1 MTTHNSSIAILKK
14 NRKVLIASLTGSAI
28 EWFDYFLYGT
38 AAALVFNKIF
48 FPMVDPVIGL
58 ILSWLSFSLTFF
70 IRPIGGVF
78 FAHIGDRIGR
88 KKTLVLTLSLM
99 GGATVMIGLLPTYE
113 TIGIWA
119 PVLLILMRIIQ
130 GMGIGGEWGGAL
142 LLAYEYAPEKR
153 KGFFG
158 SIPQA
163 GVTIGMLMAT
173 FIVSLMTLFSE
184 AQFLAWGW
192 RIPFLLSA
200 VLVLLGLWIR
210 RGIDETPDF
219 QQAKRTG
226 QLSKTPLRV
235 TVRHHWRE
243 VLIAAGLKVVE
254 TAPFYIFSTFVVSYA
269 TTTLAYEK
277 SQALE
282 SVTLAALVATI
293 LIPLMGLLSDKI
305 GRKRM
310 YAVSVMLLGAFIV
323 PWFMLLDTGTT
334 WGIVLATVI
343 AFGVLWAPIT
353 AVLGTLCSEIF
364 DAQVRYTGI
373 TLGYQLGA
381 ALAGGTAPLIA
392 TGLLAHSG
400 GDWTPV
406 AWYLAVTVAISL
418 LAILCASRLHRRET
432 PVAGETTPL

>member
-1 MTTHNSSIAILKK
+1 MTQHESTATVLRK
-14 NRKVLIASLTGSAI
+14 NKKVLIASLTGSSI

-58 ILSWLSFSLTFF
+58 ILSYLSFSLTFF
-70 IRPIGGVF
+70 IRPIGGVL

-99 GGATVMIGLLPTYE
+99 GGATVMIGLLPTYDM
-113 TIGIWA
+113 IGMWA
-119 PVLLILMRIIQ
+119 PALLILMRIIQ

-184 AQFLAWGW
+184 EDFLSWGW
-192 RIPFLLSA
+192 RIPFLLSS
-200 VLVLLGLWIR
+200 VLVILGLWIR
-210 RGIDETPDF
+210 KDIDETPDF
-219 QQAKRTG
+219 QTVKKSGQVAKA
-226 QLSKTPLRV
+226 PLRD
-235 TVRHHWRE
+235 TITHHWRE
-243 VLIAAGLKVVE
+243 VLIAAGLKGVE

-269 TTTLAYEK
+269 TTTLTYQK

-282 SVTLAALVATI
+282 AVTLGALVATI
-293 LIPLMGLLSDKI
+293 MIPLMGLLSDRV
-305 GRKRM
+305 GRQRM
-310 YAVSVMLLGAFIV
+310 YAVSVFVLGLFIV
-323 PWFMLLDTGTT
+323 PWFMLLNTGTT

-343 AFGVLWAPIT
+343 AFGVLWAPVT

-364 DAQVRYTGI
+364 SANVRYTGI

-392 TGLLAHSG
+392 TGLLAKYD
-400 GDWTPV
+400 GDWVPV
-406 AWYLAVTVAISL
+406 AWYLGVTVAISL
-418 LAILCASRLHRRET
+418 IAIFCASRINRERHLQAQ
-432 PVAGETTPL
+432 PEQR

>member
-1 MTTHNSSIAILKK
+1 MTQHESTATVLRK
-14 NRKVLIASLTGSAI
+14 NKKVLIASLTGSSI

-48 FPMVDPVIGL
+48 FPMVDPAIGL
-58 ILSWLSFSLTFF
+58 ILSYLSFSLTFF
-70 IRPIGGVF
+70 IRPIGGVL

-99 GGATVMIGLLPTYE
+99 GGATVMIGLLPTYDM
-113 TIGIWA
+113 IGMWA
-119 PVLLILMRIIQ
+119 PALLILMRIIQ

-184 AQFLAWGW
+184 EDFLSWGW
-192 RIPFLLSA
+192 RIPFLLSS
-200 VLVLLGLWIR
+200 VLVILGLWIR
-210 RGIDETPDF
+210 KDIDETPDF
-219 QQAKRTG
+219 QKVKKSGQVAKA
-226 QLSKTPLRV
+226 PLRD
-235 TVRHHWRE
+235 TIKHHWRE

-269 TTTLAYEK
+269 TTTLTYQK

-282 SVTLAALVATI
+282 AVTLGALVATI
-293 LIPLMGLLSDKI
+293 MIPLMGLLSDRV
-305 GRKRM
+305 GRQRM
-310 YAVSVMLLGAFIV
+310 YAVSVFVLGLFIV
-323 PWFMLLDTGTT
+323 PWFMLLNTGTT

-343 AFGVLWAPIT
+343 AFGVLWAPVT

-364 DAQVRYTGI
+364 SANVRYTGI

-392 TGLLAHSG
+392 TGLLAKYD
-400 GDWTPV
+400 GDWVPV
-406 AWYLAVTVAISL
+406 AWYLGVTVAISL
-418 LAILCASRLHRRET
+418 IAIFCASRINRERHLQAQ
-432 PVAGETTPL
+432 PEQR

>member
-1 MTTHNSSIAILKK
+1 MTHQESSTAVLRK
-14 NRKVLIASLTGSAI
+14 NKKVLIASLTGSSI

-48 FPMVDPVIGL
+48 FPMVDPVLGL
-58 ILSWLSFSLTFF
+58 ILSYLSFSLTFF
-70 IRPIGGVF
+70 IRPIGGVI

-99 GGATVMIGLLPTYE
+99 GGATVMIGLWPTYE
-113 TIGIWA
+113 MIGMWA
-119 PVLLILMRIIQ
+119 PALLILMRIIQ
-130 GMGIGGEWGGAL
+130 GIGIGGEWGGAL

-184 AQFLAWGW
+184 EAFLSWGW

-210 RGIDETPDF
+210 KGIDETPDF
-219 QQAKRTG
+219 KKIKQSGHVAKA
-226 QLSKTPLRV
+226 PLRD
-235 TVRHHWRE
+235 TLKHHWRE

-269 TTTLAYEK
+269 TTTLTYQK

-282 SVTLAALVATI
+282 AVTLGALVATFM
-293 LIPLMGLLSDKI
+293 IPLMGLLSDKV
-305 GRKRM
+305 GRRRM
-310 YAVSVMLLGAFIV
+310 YAVSVFVLGLFIV

-334 WGIVLATVI
+334 WGIVR
-343 AFGVLWAPIT
+343 APVT

-364 DAQVRYTGI
+364 SANVRYTGI

-392 TGLLAHSG
+392 TGLLAKYD
-400 GDWTPV
+400 GDWAPV
-406 AWYLAVTVAISL
+406 AWYLLATVAISL
-418 LAILCASRLHRRET
+418 LAIACAGRVKHRPAVQVQDVKRR
-432 PVAGETTPL
+432 G

>member
-1 MTTHNSSIAILKK
+1 MTQHESTTTVLRK
-14 NRKVLIASLTGSAI
+14 NKKVLIASLTGSSI

-58 ILSWLSFSLTFF
+58 ILSYLSFSLTFF
-70 IRPIGGVF
+70 IRPIGGVL

-99 GGATVMIGLLPTYE
+99 GGATVMIGLLPTYDM
-113 TIGIWA
+113 IGMWA
-119 PVLLILMRIIQ
+119 PALLILMRIIQ

-184 AQFLAWGW
+184 EDFLSWGW
-192 RIPFLLSA
+192 RIPFLLSS
-200 VLVLLGLWIR
+200 VLVILGLWIR
-210 RGIDETPDF
+210 KDIDETPDF
-219 QQAKRTG
+219 QKVKKSGQVAKA
-226 QLSKTPLRV
+226 PLRD
-235 TVRHHWRE
+235 TIKHHWRE

-254 TAPFYIFSTFVVSYA
+254 TAPFFIFSTFVVSYA
-269 TTTLAYEK
+269 TTTLTYQK

-282 SVTLAALVATI
+282 AVTLGALVATI
-293 LIPLMGLLSDKI
+293 MIPLMGLLSDRV
-305 GRKRM
+305 GRQRM
-310 YAVSVMLLGAFIV
+310 YAVSVFVLGLFIV
-323 PWFMLLDTGTT
+323 PWFMLLNTGTT

-343 AFGVLWAPIT
+343 AFGVLWAPVT

-364 DAQVRYTGI
+364 SANVRYTGI

-392 TGLLAHSG
+392 TGLLAKYD
-400 GDWTPV
+400 GDWVPV
-406 AWYLAVTVAISL
+406 AWYLGVTVAISL
-418 LAILCASRLHRRET
+418 IAIFCASRINRERHLQAQ
-432 PVAGETTPL
+432 PEQR

>member
-1 MTTHNSSIAILKK
+1 MTEHESTTTVLRK
-14 NRKVLIASLTGSAI
+14 NKKVLIASLTGSAI

-58 ILSWLSFSLTFF
+58 ILSYLSFSLTFF
-70 IRPIGGVF
+70 IRPIGGVL

-113 TIGIWA
+113 MIGLWA
-119 PVLLILMRIIQ
+119 PALLILMRIIQ

-184 AQFLAWGW
+184 ADFLSWCW
-192 RIPFLLSA
+192 RIPFLLSS

-210 RGIDETPDF
+210 KDIDETPDF
-219 QQAKRTG
+219 QRVKASGQVAKA
-226 QLSKTPLRV
+226 PLRD
-235 TVRHHWRE
+235 TLKHHWRE

-269 TTTLAYEK
+269 TSTLTYQK

-282 SVTLAALVATI
+282 AVTLGALVATI
-293 LIPLMGLLSDKI
+293 MIPLMGLLSDKV
-305 GRKRM
+305 GRQRM
-310 YAVSVMLLGAFIV
+310 YAISVFVLGLFIV
-323 PWFMLLDTGTT
+323 PWFMLLNTGTT

-343 AFGVLWAPIT
+343 AFGVLWAPVT

-364 DAQVRYTGI
+364 SANVRYTGI

-392 TGLLAHSG
+392 TGLLAKYD
-400 GDWTPV
+400 GDWVPV
-406 AWYLAVTVAISL
+406 AWYLAVTVTISL
-418 LAILCASRLHRRET
+418 IAIFCASRVKRATLIQAQPER
-432 PVAGETTPL
+432 L

>member
-1 MTTHNSSIAILKK
+1 MTQHESTTAVLRK
-14 NRKVLIASLTGSAI
+14 NKKVLIASLTGSSI

-58 ILSWLSFSLTFF
+58 ILSYLSFSLTFF
-70 IRPIGGVF
+70 IRPIGGVL

-99 GGATVMIGLLPTYE
+99 GGATVTIGLLPTYDM
-113 TIGIWA
+113 IGMWA
-119 PVLLILMRIIQ
+119 PALLILMRIIQ

-184 AQFLAWGW
+184 DDFLSWGW
-192 RIPFLLSA
+192 RIPFLLSSI
-200 VLVLLGLWIR
+200 LVLIGLWIR
-210 RGIDETPDF
+210 KDIDETPDF
-219 QQAKRTG
+219 QKVKQSGQVAKA
-226 QLSKTPLRV
+226 PLRD
-235 TVRHHWRE
+235 TLKNHWRE

-269 TTTLAYEK
+269 TTTLTYQK

-282 SVTLAALVATI
+282 AVTLGALVATI
-293 LIPLMGLLSDKI
+293 MIPLMGLLSDKI
-305 GRKRM
+305 GRQRM
-310 YAVSVMLLGAFIV
+310 YAVSVFVLGLFIV
-323 PWFMLLDTGTT
+323 PWFMLLNTGTT

-343 AFGVLWAPIT
+343 AFGVLWAPVT

-364 DAQVRYTGI
+364 SANVRYTGI

-392 TGLLAHSG
+392 TGLLAKYD
-400 GDWTPV
+400 GDWVPV
-406 AWYLAVTVAISL
+406 AWYLAVTVVISL
-418 LAILCASRLHRRET
+418 IAIFCASRIKPT
-432 PVAGETTPL
+432 PVVQAQPDHI